1 MSAAWHRH
9 IRQRRAGQS
18 PRRPVADVLIGAF
31 ACRFRGLLTRN
42 PRDFAEAFPDLR
54 LVAP

>member
-42 PRDFAEAFPDLR
+42 PRDFAAAFPDLR